1 MLSTRSQLETADL
14 VVPNAGFPTDRLRR
28 ASEGWPLLVGLC
40 VGLLLALGVNDACA
54 HALGSLGTSVGLFAA
69 LAALFVIKG
78 WPAHLQA
85 SALSTAGGALVIAG
99 GAAWLWRARAAGRAI
114 GFAGLPRM
122 RRGGREWVS
131 QRPARAVHVRLPTG
145 IDRETL
151 LVELRL
157 NFVRLQEAWD
167 AGSMPALQGL
177 TTPEMLAELCLGLP
191 ACTGGMPGRTDV
203 VTLQAD
209 LFGFEQV
216 GDALL
221 ASVEFSGLMREAPS
235 ECAAP
240 FRELW
245 MLTKSELGAS
255 GWKLARH
262 QGLL

>member
-1 MLSTRSQLETADL
+1 MVSDVGFAADRSRGARK
-14 VVPNAGFPTDRLRR
+14 A
-28 ASEGWPLLVGLC
+28 WPLSLPVGLG
-40 VGLLLALGVNDACA
+40 VGLMLMLGVNDACA
-54 HALGSLGTSVGLFAA
+54 DALGSLASSMGLFAA

-99 GAAWLWRARAAGRAI
+99 GAAWLWRARAAGRAV
-114 GFAGLPRM
+114 GLAGLP
-122 RRGGREWVS
+122 GGRRS
-131 QRPARAVHVRLPTG
+131 GRPAAGRPARVAHVTLPPA

-151 LVELRL
+151 LAELRL

-167 AGSMPALQGL
+167 AGTMPTLQAL

-191 ACTGGMPGRTDV
+191 ACTDGATPGRTDI

-221 ASVEFSGLMREAPS
+221 VSVEFSGLMREAS
-235 ECAAP
+235 GEGAAP

-245 MLTKSELGAS
+245 MLTQSMPGAS

-262 QGLL
+262 QALL

>member
-1 MLSTRSQLETADL
+1 MVPHAGIANDRSHC
-14 VVPNAGFPTDRLRR
+14 
-28 ASEGWPLLVGLC
+28 ASKGWPLPVGLC

-54 HALGSLGTSVGLFAA
+54 DALGSLGTSVGLFAA

-99 GAAWLWRARAAGRAI
+99 GAAWLWRARAAGRAV
-114 GFAGLPRM
+114 GFAELPRLG
-122 RRGGREWVS
+122 RGGRES
-131 QRPARAVHVRLPTG
+131 APQRPARVVHVTLPTG
-145 IDRETL
+145 IDRATL

-167 AGSMPALQGL
+167 AGSMPVLQAL
-177 TTPEMLAELCLGLP
+177 TTPEMLAELRLGLP
-191 ACTGGMPGRTDV
+191 ACTHGMPGRTDV
-203 VTLQAD
+203 VTLQAE
-209 LFGFEQV
+209 LFGFEQL
-216 GDALL
+216 GDAFL
-221 ASVEFSGLMREAPS
+221 ASVEFSGLMREAPG

-245 MLTKSELGAS
+245 MLTKSKHGAS

-262 QGLL
+262 QALL